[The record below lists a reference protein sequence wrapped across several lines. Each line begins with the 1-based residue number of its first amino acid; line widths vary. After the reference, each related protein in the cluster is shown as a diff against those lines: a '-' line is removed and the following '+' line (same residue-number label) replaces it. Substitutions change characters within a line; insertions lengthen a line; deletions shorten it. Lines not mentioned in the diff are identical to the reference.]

1 MKKVLVLLLALTLTL
16 SMSLCALG
24 ASDKANNGKGK
35 GANKSEIQT
44 ASELSNKELLKQF
57 KMEMN
62 QYVKNPVAALQ
73 GDLDALI
80 LSQTEL
86 QVEIDE
92 LNQALTLLDPAS
104 LEYAEALDNI
114 NADIAAKV
122 AEMASLDGQ
131 IASVNTQLAMDP
143 ESLKKQFINE
153 RFMVIKSEKS
163 GFDLS
168 GFSTAEA
175 LIAAMYTAAQDEAQW
190 SFWVN
195 NSENLVKLEG
205 PMYLKGSK
213 IMFPL
218 QAMRELG
225 AEVTWDET
233 AKTVTVLGANGV
245 SVVFAPGGQTASTQA
260 SVADGATIAITD
272 GEVPVPGQ
280 KTGIV
285 TGTLTDPIT
294 GMVYD
299 VNASA
304 TLALQVDPVDTTLFT
319 EDIVTQTVTANIV
332 DPADPSVV
340 IKTVELEVS
349 GTLTS
354 PILSFGEVTLDVE
367 IADATVMNC
376 GRAYHP
382 LNDLVDIFA
391 LEATADI
398 DAGVLTVTPE
408 EPIEVI

>member
-16 SMSLCALG
+16 SMSLSAVG

-44 ASELSNKELLKQF
+44 AAELSDKALLKQF

-73 GDLDALI
+73 GDLDALN
-80 LSQTEL
+80 LAKTDL
-86 QVEIDE
+86 QEDIDE
-92 LNQALTLLDPAS
+92 LNLALPLLDPAS
-104 LEYAEALDNI
+104 PEYLKALD
-114 NADIAAKV
+114 DIDAKV
-122 AEMASLDGQ
+122 LEMASLDGQ
-131 IASVNTQLAMDP
+131 IATVNTQLAMDP

-280 KTGIV
+280 KTGVV

-398 DAGVLTVTPE
+398 DAGVLTLTPE
-408 EPIEVI
+408 EPIEEI